1 MFYLVKLRLMRAGSF
16 EMLNVLDLCLS
27 CSKWKMFTLNI
38 LDLCSL
44 EVQTVVPDH
53 M

>member
-1 MFYLVKLRLMRAGSF
+1 MRAGAF

-27 CSKWKMFTLNI
+27 CSKWKMFTLNF

-44 EVQTVVPDH
+44 EVQTAVPDH
-53 M
+53 V

>member
-1 MFYLVKLRLMRAGSF
+1 MFYLVKLQLMRAGAF

-27 CSKWKMFTLNI
+27 CFKWKMFTLNF
-38 LDLCSL
+38 LDMCSL
-44 EVQTVVPDH
+44 GVQTVVPDH